1 MNELIET
8 MGTHAQLRQDLEV
21 RRCLIV
27 DELQRCLSRIR
38 QAEARMPDA
47 ESWEEDTRDI
57 DASLIDMLNATVR
70 RIDAALERLAGGS
83 YGFCAR
89 CRRRIG
95 EARLRA
101 MPFAVRCQACE
112 TTRERD
118 LAARRPRA
126 RRASLYEGV
135 E

>member
-1 MNELIET
+1 MNELTEA
-8 MGTHAQLRQDLEV
+8 MGAHAQLRQDLEV

-27 DELQRCLSRIR
+27 DELKRCLSRIR
-38 QAEARMPDA
+38 QAEMRLPDA
-47 ESWEEDTRDI
+47 ETWEEDTRDI

-70 RIDAALERLAGGS
+70 RIDAALERLAAGN

-118 LAARRPRA
+118 MAARRQHG
-126 RRASLYEGV
+126 RRTFLYEGA